1 MNDREL
7 TLGSLCDA
15 IAETLASDTSILT
28 LADETQKQG
37 AWRVFQLFD
46 YSPDNDSIPT
56 PSAIALPTADD
67 DASSTLKVGVD
78 VRIRESRVLQQSGT
92 ENLVKH
98 QAAST
103 VARWVETVK
112 AVLYAR
118 FAPSS
123 ANFCSIATNIDY
135 ASFARFGIVVIGF
148 DVTVKLSKSINRK
161 SYI

>member
-1 MNDREL
+1 VNDKGL
-7 TLGSLCDA
+7 TLGSLSDA
-15 IAETLASDTSILT
+15 IAETLASSETILA
-28 LADETQKQG
+28 LAAETQKQG

-46 YSPDNDSIPT
+46 YSPDNESVST
-56 PSAIALPTADD
+56 PSAIVLPMADD
-67 DASSTLKVGVD
+67 DVSSTLKIGVD

-103 VARWVETVK
+103 VAQWVETSK
-112 AVLYAR
+112 DVLYAR
-118 FAPSS
+118 LASTD

-135 ASFARFGIVVIGF
+135 ASFARLGIVVIGF